1 LNRYDMYY
9 LAIFELHQTKN
20 YSIKKLCQLAGVSRS
35 GYYKW
40 KKREASATEVATEV
54 LANHIKRIFEESDYT
69 FGVIRMHYALKRELN
84 QQVNK
89 KRIRRLMRIMGL
101 YPAIRK
107 KRSEWVKS
115 VSFHTNK
122 NIINRNFEADKP
134 NQKWFTDVSYLFYG
148 NHQKA
153 YISAIIDRY
162 DNSIISYIISKRND
176 NQLVMDTVEAA
187 MSSNPGATPIIHSD
201 RGYQYTS
208 NTYYLLKKAYGFT
221 GSMSRPGKCLDNQP
235 IE

>member
-1 LNRYDMYY
+1 
-9 LAIFELHQTKN
+9 
-20 YSIKKLCQLAGVSRS
+20 
-35 GYYKW
+35 
-40 KKREASATEVATEV
+40 
-54 LANHIKRIFEESDYT
+54 
-69 FGVIRMHYALKRELN
+69 
-84 QQVNK
+84 
-89 KRIRRLMRIMGL
+89 IMGL

-162 DNSIISYIISKRND
+162 DNSIN
-176 NQLVMDTVEAA
+176 
-187 MSSNPGATPIIHSD
+187 
-201 RGYQYTS
+201 
-208 NTYYLLKKAYGFT
+208 
-221 GSMSRPGKCLDNQP
+221 
-235 IE
+235 

>member
-1 LNRYDMYY
+1 MY
-9 LAIFELHQTKN
+9 
-20 YSIKKLCQLAGVSRS
+20 
-35 GYYKW
+35 
-40 KKREASATEVATEV
+40 
-54 LANHIKRIFEESDYT
+54 
-69 FGVIRMHYALKRELN
+69 YALKRELN

-122 NIINRNFEADKP
+122 NIINRNFEADKS
-134 NQKWFTDVSYLFYG
+134 NQKCFTDVSYLFNG

-153 YISAIIDRY
+153 YISAIINRY
-162 DNSIISYIISKRND
+162 DNSIISYVISKRND
-176 NQLVMDTVEAA
+176 NQLVRNTIEAA

-201 RGYQYTS
+201 WGHQYTS

-235 IE
+235 IESFWGALKTEFYYRKEFASYDELKKVLIGISIFIKIKGMFLNSMG